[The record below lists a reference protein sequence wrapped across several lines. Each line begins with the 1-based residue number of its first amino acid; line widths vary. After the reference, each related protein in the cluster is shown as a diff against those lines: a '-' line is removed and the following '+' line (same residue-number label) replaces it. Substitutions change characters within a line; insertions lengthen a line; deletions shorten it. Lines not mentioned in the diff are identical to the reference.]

1 MFFWACWEMEEFS
14 QTQLGASINTTT
26 ARAGA
31 GVYIYGGSS
40 SSSSPTTVAPHP
52 PAGSSS
58 MYSGRQFNTN
68 MHQQQ
73 HLPLSDPFQHLIS
86 ETTTMPCS
94 AKSEDGSSRNT
105 QHRAQQQIQYPFGI
119 IRSGG
124 QDSGTAEYHHAETI
138 KARIISHPQYS
149 NLLQAYMDCQ
159 KVINHHRSI
168 NILLPDLQQLW

>member
-1 MFFWACWEMEEFS
+1 MEEFS
-14 QTQLGASINTTT
+14 QSQLGVSINTTTTTT

-40 SSSSPTTVAPHP
+40 SSSAPSTVAPHP

-58 MYSGRQFNTN
+58 MYGGRQFNIN
-68 MHQQQ
+68 MHQQ
-73 HLPLSDPFQHLIS
+73 HLPLSDPFQHLVS

-94 AKSEDGSSRNT
+94 AKSEDGCSRNT
-105 QHRAQQQIQYPFGI
+105 QHQIHYPFGI

-124 QDSGTAEYHHAETI
+124 QDSTSSQYHHADAI
-138 KARIISHPQYS
+138 KAKIISHPQYS

-159 KVINHHRSI
+159 KVILIDLSI
-168 NILLPDLQQLW
+168 YSPDLLLPLNHFGN